1 MQHKGT
7 YSKNWCFFLF
17 FIIGNFNNSAYVV
30 VTAAAQDLS
39 KKFGEEDLVGAFLM
53 SLWLFAVLTRWINSK
68 YLIKMTH
75 YSRVVIIFVLF
86 VTGFLIMSYTY
97 TIPGKD
103 TYGFFIALFGTLVI
117 GTASTLGESV
127 NIGKNISLLYA
138 WLSKGFLRAFPPE
151 YVSGY
156 SSSTGMAGVYGTLYY
171 ILAVTLIQKYNF
183 NGIYVSF
190 SESHS
195 NFSLDLLDSDTNIGI
210 LSDSICESE

>member
-1 MQHKGT
+1 
-7 YSKNWCFFLF
+7 
-17 FIIGNFNNSAYVV
+17 
-30 VTAAAQDLS
+30 
-39 KKFGEEDLVGAFLM
+39 
-53 SLWLFAVLTRWINSK
+53 
-68 YLIKMTH
+68 
-75 YSRVVIIFVLF
+75 
-86 VTGFLIMSYTY
+86 MSYTY

-156 SSSTGMAGVYGTLYY
+156 SSGTGMAGVYGTLYY